1 MVEHTA
7 VSFIRGSNLF
17 VLKLAFVVVFM
28 KVVPTRSSGLHWSGL
43 QEGTARTALGSLTVK
58 RMMKNGRK

>member
-1 MVEHTA
+1 VVEHTA

-17 VLKLAFVVVFM
+17 VLKLDFVVVFM
-28 KVVPTRSSGLHWSGL
+28 KVVPTRSSSRWSGL
-43 QEGTARTALGSLTVK
+43 QEGTARTAPSSLTVK